1 MESYIFSK
9 IVEES
14 DKQINEAKIY
24 TEHRYLYSKV
34 KEEMGKKYIIGIYG
48 LRGIGKTILML
59 QLASKF
65 KNSLYVSVDSAP
77 LSNYSIYEIGEEA
90 FNKGFEYLF
99 IDEIHTKPSW
109 TYDLKTLYDEGHMNI
124 IFSGSSAANLTKG
137 ADLSRRVIMHELL
150 PPSFREFLNIK
161 HNAGIEKLEPSI
173 LYNNEKRRE
182 ATIKYSRWNSYWHD
196 FYTYGGVLY
205 DAKIG
210 FPNPILSTLER
221 ILRVDIASLRAV
233 DSTIINDTYKLLY
246 KIAESGPYEISYTS
260 LAKHTGLSIKTTIN
274 IIKDLE
280 KVGLLKLV
288 YPLAGGIRKEPKV
301 YFRIPFRSA
310 INESRSMQTEI
321 GIAREEF
328 FVNNVNV
335 SSYIKTERGE
345 KTPDFVVHNKKIEV
359 GGAWKTNYQK
369 ADFLAVD
376 GTDFME
382 NKIPL
387 FLFGLLY

>member
-1 MESYIFSK
+1 MESQVFSK

-14 DKQINEAKIY
+14 SKRINEASAY
-24 TEHRYLYSKV
+24 TKHRYLYSKI
-34 KEEMGKKYIIGIYG
+34 KEEIGKKYIIGIYG
-48 LRGIGKTILML
+48 LRGIGKTVLML
-59 QLASKF
+59 QLASEL
-65 KNSLYVSVDSAP
+65 KNALYVSADAAP
-77 LSNYSIYEIGEEA
+77 LANYSIYEIGEEA

-99 IDEIHTKPSW
+99 IDEVNTKPSW
-109 TYDLKTLYDEGHMNI
+109 TYDLKTLYDEGHANI
-124 IFSGSSAANLTKG
+124 MFSGSSAAGVMKG

-150 PPSFREFLNIK
+150 PPSLREFLNIRYD
-161 HNAGIEKLEPSI
+161 AGIEKLELPS
-173 LYNNEKRRE
+173 LYDNEKRRE
-182 ATIKYSRWNSYWHD
+182 NAIKYSRWGSYWHE

-210 FPNPILSTLER
+210 FPNQLLSTLER
-221 ILRVDIASLRAV
+221 ILRVDLASLRPV
-233 DSTIINDTYKLLY
+233 DASIINDIYKLLY
-246 KIAESGPYEISYTS
+246 KIAEAGPYEISYTS
-260 LAKHTGLSIKTTIN
+260 LANHIGLSVKTTIN
-274 IIKDLE
+274 IVKDLE

-310 INESRSMQTEI
+310 INESRGIQTQI

-328 FVNNVNV
+328 FVNSVNV
-335 SSYIKTERGE
+335 GSYIKTERGE
-345 KTPDFVVHNKKIEV
+345 KTADFVVEGKKIEV
-359 GGAWKTNYQK
+359 GGAWKTNYQG